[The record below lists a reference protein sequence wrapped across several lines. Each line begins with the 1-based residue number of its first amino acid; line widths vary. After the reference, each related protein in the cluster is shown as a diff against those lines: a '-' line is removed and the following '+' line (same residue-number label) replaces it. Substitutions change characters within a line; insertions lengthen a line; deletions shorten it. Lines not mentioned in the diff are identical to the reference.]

1 MVQSLAAE
9 KNRRMAAD
17 HDGTDGGE
25 GVTFSTDEE
34 TPIAE
39 TSQSNKMRDD
49 VQMEWISLRRELMDL
64 LDRKEEKIQRLIER
78 IPLPQP
84 PGDKDS
90 QSSFLM
96 PRQASEESNISMPDF
111 LKDTQ
116 GDKPES
122 EAEKT
127 AKFASKAT
135 SGRTFR
141 QEKGL
146 RRYIHRGTH
155 LGMFVDSM
163 GFRGWLEGAIT
174 KVEYLQGLQEPPRTG
189 CLART
194 VDSSTFQFL
203 CTVVILANC
212 FTLLLSANWSME
224 HQSFDIPL
232 YLRVMDLSFTSFYVI
247 ELILKLIVHR
257 HYFFWHHDWR
267 WNVFDFVLV
276 ILAVQEQVFEYMASQ
291 NVTRISYMRSLR
303 LVRVSRVLRLLR
315 AIRVIRE
322 LRMMVFSIMSSL
334 NALFWCL
341 VLVSLVIC
349 VFALFFLQISTDY
362 LILDKDS
369 IDPEVFQE
377 FMRRFGSL
385 DKTMQTL
392 YLATTGG
399 FDWEDALRLVGQA
412 GQGGTWAFLFY
423 IAFFNFAVFNVL
435 TGMFVDHA
443 MKWSQSDNQNQ
454 IAERRSQE
462 QADAARLKKL
472 CEAIDVAKIGR
483 ISWDD
488 FEQYVSHE
496 SALIYLA
503 SLGLEIH
510 DAKTFFDML
519 TGVSDDKY
527 VDIDTFVKGC
537 MRMKGPATSIDML
550 SMGYEVTLIH
560 RQNRRVEAQINE
572 VVQWQRQAQ
581 PILDMCSS
589 VKGI

>member
-1 MVQSLAAE
+1 
-9 KNRRMAAD
+9 MAAD

-34 TPIAE
+34 TPNE
-39 TSQSNKMRDD
+39 GNSQSNKMRDE

-64 LDRKEEKIQRLIER
+64 LDRKEEKIQQLIQR

-116 GDKPES
+116 GDLLES

-127 AKFASKAT
+127 KFASKAT

-141 QEKGL
+141 QEEGL
-146 RRYIHRGTH
+146 RRYIQKGTH

-174 KVEYLQGLQEPPRTG
+174 KVEYLQSLQEPPRTG

-194 VDSSTFQFL
+194 VDSSTFQFF

-276 ILAVQEQVFEYMASQ
+276 ILAVQEQILEYMASQ

-369 IDPEVFQE
+369 IDPEEFKE

-423 IAFFNFAVFNVL
+423 IVL

-488 FEQYVSHE
+488 FEQYVSNE

-572 VVQWQRQAQ
+572 VCQWQRQAQ
-581 PILDMCSS
+581 PILDMASS

>member
-1 MVQSLAAE
+1 MANSPGSDGAAE
-9 KNRRMAAD
+9 EL
-17 HDGTDGGE
+17 H
-25 GVTFSTDEE
+25 
-34 TPIAE
+34 
-39 TSQSNKMRDD
+39 SQFAC
-49 VQMEWISLRRELMDL
+49 LRRELMEL
-64 LDRKEEKIQRLIER
+64 LDRKEEKIQQLIDT
-78 IPLPQP
+78 IPSHALPVATP
-84 PGDKDS
+84 PVANADVRDF
-90 QSSFLM
+90 SSM
-96 PRQASEESNISMPDF
+96 PPRQESAQSDASVPEF
-111 LKDTQ
+111 LKPKDGQ
-116 GDKPES
+116 ERFSFDS

-127 AKFASKAT
+127 KFASKAT

-146 RRYIHRGTH
+146 RKYIQKGTH
-155 LGMFVDSM
+155 LGLFVDST
-163 GFRGWLEGAIT
+163 GCRPILEKAIS
-174 KVEYLQGLQEPPRTG
+174 KVEYLQKLHEPPRTN
-189 CLART
+189 CLARM
-194 VDSSTFQFL
+194 VDSSTFQFV

-212 FTLLLSANWSME
+212 LTLLFSANWAME
-224 HQSFDIPL
+224 HLSFDVPQ
-232 YLRVMDLSFTSFYVI
+232 YFRVLDLSFTSFYVI

-257 HYFFWHHDWR
+257 QYFFWHHDWR

-276 ILAVQEQVFEYMASQ
+276 ILAVQEQVLEHMASQ

-349 VFALFFLQISTDY
+349 VFSLFFLQISTDY
-362 LILDKDS
+362 LIVEQENIAEDIFND
-369 IDPEVFQE
+369 FQKY
-377 FMRRFGSL
+377 FGSL

-399 FDWEDALRLVGQA
+399 FDWQYALDLIGRAQ
-412 GQGGTWAFLFY
+412 QGGTWAFLFY

-462 QADAARLKKL
+462 QHDAARLKRL
-472 CEAIDVAKIGR
+472 CEAIDVAKSGR

-488 FEQYVSHE
+488 FEHYVSNE

-519 TGVSDDKY
+519 IGVSDDKY

-560 RQNRRVEAQINE
+560 RQNRRFEKALDE
-572 VVQWQRQAQ
+572 LGAWQRKAQ
-581 PILDMCSS
+581 PMIDFCSNVLS
-589 VKGI
+589 I

>member
-1 MVQSLAAE
+1 
-9 KNRRMAAD
+9 MASD

-25 GVTFSTDEE
+25 GVTFSSSTGEE
-34 TPIAE
+34 TPNE
-39 TSQSNKMRDD
+39 GNSQSNKIRDE
-49 VQMEWISLRRELMDL
+49 VQMEWISLRHELMDL
-64 LDRKEEKIQRLIER
+64 LDRKEEKIQRLIQR

-90 QSSFLM
+90 QSSLKMPRENM
-96 PRQASEESNISMPDF
+96 PRQITEESNVSMPDF
-111 LKDTQ
+111 LKETQ
-116 GDKPES
+116 GDLLES
-122 EAEKT
+122 EAEKM
-127 AKFASKAT
+127 KFASKAT

-146 RRYIHRGTH
+146 RRYIQKGTH

-163 GFRGWLEGAIT
+163 SLRGWLEGAIT
-174 KVEYLQGLQEPPRTG
+174 KVEYLQSLQEPPRTS

-194 VDSSTFQFL
+194 VDSSTFQFF

-212 FTLLLSANWSME
+212 LTLLLQANWSME
-224 HQSFDIPL
+224 HQSFDVPL

-276 ILAVQEQVFEYMASQ
+276 ILAVQEQVLEYMAAQ

-369 IDPEVFQE
+369 IDPEEFKE

-462 QADAARLKKL
+462 QADAARLKRL
-472 CEAIDVAKIGR
+472 CEAMDIAKTGR

-488 FEQYVSHE
+488 FEQYVSNE

-572 VVQWQRQAQ
+572 LCQWQRQAQ